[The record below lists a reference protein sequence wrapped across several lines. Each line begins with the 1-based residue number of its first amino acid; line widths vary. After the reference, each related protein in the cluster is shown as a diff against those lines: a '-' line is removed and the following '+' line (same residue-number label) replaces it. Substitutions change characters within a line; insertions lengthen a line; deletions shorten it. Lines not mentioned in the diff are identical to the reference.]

1 MVRKNPVSRAPT
13 AWARSLAR
21 LIDYAEGRGLDRA
34 KLLSQLDVE
43 RAALD
48 DADRRVPSTAYYRA
62 IELCSQGLKDPYFG
76 MRYVEQAGLT
86 SVDAVGFLALAS
98 RNVGEALDRYVRHHP
113 LVSEADEI
121 HVDTVSNRVVLR
133 VINKVPRSP
142 GQDHV
147 TEMYAA
153 GLLTRVPQITGK
165 PLEPISIS
173 FTHPCRGTPAEYR
186 RWLGREPKFDA
197 KVNEW
202 VVPKS
207 VLEQAMP
214 RPDASLTEFFEKYL
228 DARAHLSTALST
240 QVRGAVADGLVDGA
254 VSLARVAKRI
264 AMTPR
269 TLQRRLAEEGLS
281 FEATVDDVRQSRA
294 KVYLDLD
301 LPLAEVSYLLGYSDP
316 ATFHRAFK
324 RWTDMTPLEWKKSP
338 AR

>member
-1 MVRKNPVSRAPT
+1 MARAPT
-13 AWARSLAR
+13 AWAKSLAR
-21 LIDYAEGRGLDRA
+21 LIDYGVGRGVDRA
-34 KLLSQLDVE
+34 KLLRELDVDP
-43 RAALD
+43 AALD
-48 DADRRVPSTAYYRA
+48 DADRRVPSAAYYRA
-62 IELCSQGLKDPYFG
+62 VELCSAALVDPYFG
-76 MRYVEQAGLT
+76 MRYIEDEGLT

-98 RNVGEALDRYVRHHP
+98 KNVGEALQRYVRHHP

-121 HVDTVSNRVVLR
+121 HVDTVKNRVVLR
-133 VINKVPRSP
+133 VINKLPRSL

-153 GLLTRVPQITGK
+153 GLLTRVPQITGQ
-165 PLEPISIS
+165 PLEPLSIS
-173 FTHPCRGTPAEYR
+173 FMHACRGTPADYR
-186 RWLGREPKFDA
+186 RWLGREPKFEA

-207 VLEQAMP
+207 VLEQPMT
-214 RPDASLTEFFEKYL
+214 RPDPSLTAFFEKYL
-228 DARAHLSTALST
+228 DGRSHKSTALST

-254 VSLARVAKRI
+254 VSLARVAKRM

-301 LPLAEVSYLLGYSDP
+301 LPLAEVSYLLGYADP
-316 ATFHRAFK
+316 AVFHRAFK
-324 RWTDMTPLEWKKSP
+324 RWTDMTPNEWRKNA